1 MTPEI
6 SCDQCRDYLMEFTAG
21 LLPPDLHSAIARHL
35 ATCAECQR
43 ESVAWRALNDAIHT
57 RAQAVPPDT
66 GAADGWARLEAAL
79 TSPAVEPAQPIQP
92 AQPLAP
98 AVTANAANASPT
110 NIPFPLHMRD
120 RERAMTPNNPDSMA
134 FESPEQAKPQP
145 AAPGVGATLRPSRPP
160 HQSPPTPTPTRRPRS
175 IWRGVIPTI
184 AAVLLIALSVA
195 LFAGL
200 HQSRGGVGAS
210 PTSHPVPSCAPSDI
224 TASFPTSGALDGPYF
239 DGVQMLSPTDGWA
252 LGMYQ
257 TGSLSTPTD
266 HSFILHFTNCHWGAV
281 TNPVPNDD
289 LSSLSMVSATDG
301 WALGND
307 PGTDAQVVLHYTGDA
322 WHIVTLPVTISPPP
336 TDFSTPPRYGSLAMV
351 SATEGW
357 LTTMYRDQNGVMEG
371 DVFHELD
378 GKWTQVDMPSSDAAF
393 PATPI
398 GHDEAWL
405 LTAISDGSETIW
417 FYGPGQLWS
426 SDVSVLPAG
435 TGIDFAG
442 TLPIQV
448 NSPRDTWLST
458 YMQVGGGPRLP
469 TRRVILHYDG
479 SKWTQ
484 SALANN
490 PQVQSAA
497 SVTVFSA
504 NDGWA
509 FLSAAPSAN
518 GAPGTDC
525 GPAGVG
531 GVVTGA
537 LRLHKGRWQRA
548 AWQPQNIGC
557 LSNIT
562 RVGSDEYWAVGTQLA
577 KDASSV
583 QPSTGNQVLLHE
595 VGGIWTV
602 YGG

>member
-6 SCDQCRDYLMEFTAG
+6 SCNQCRDYLMEFTAG
-21 LLPPDLHSAIARHL
+21 LLPPDTQSAVARHL

-43 ESVAWRALNDAIHT
+43 EYAAWRTLSNAIHARAHAIPDDT
-57 RAQAVPPDT
+57 R
-66 GAADGWARLEAAL
+66 AADGWARLEAAL
-79 TSPAVEPAQPIQP
+79 TSQAIEPAQLAQP
-92 AQPLAP
+92 AQPMAP
-98 AVTANAANASPT
+98 ALTANATSAPPP
-110 NIPFPLHMRD
+110 NIPFPVHMRD
-120 RERAMTPNNPDSMA
+120 RERAMIPNDPDSIVI
-134 FESPEQAKPQP
+134 ESLRQAK
-145 AAPGVGATLRPSRPP
+145 ARRDAPGVAIGALSVRQPEL
-160 HQSPPTPTPTRRPRS
+160 TPTRQPNR
-175 IWRGVIPTI
+175 IWYGVIPTVV
-184 AAVLLIALSVA
+184 ALLLIALSVA

-200 HQSRGGVGAS
+200 HQSRGGVGTS
-210 PTSHPVPSCAPSDI
+210 PIGQQQAASCAASDI
-224 TASFPTSGALDGPYF
+224 TASFPTSGALDGPFF
-239 DGVQMLSPTDGWA
+239 DGVQMLSPTDGWT
-252 LGMYQ
+252 LGRYQ
-257 TGSLSTPTD
+257 TGSLRTPTD
-266 HSFILHFTNCHWGAV
+266 HSFILHFANCHWGAV
-281 TNPVPNDD
+281 ANPVPNDD

-307 PGTDAQVVLHYTGDA
+307 PSTDAQVVLHYTGDA

-336 TDFSTPPRYGSLAMV
+336 TDASTPPRYGSLAMV

-405 LTAISDGSETIW
+405 LTAINDGSETVW

-442 TLPIQV
+442 TSPIQV
-448 NSPRDTWLST
+448 NSPRDAWLST

-469 TRRVILHYDG
+469 TRRVILHYNG
-479 SKWTQ
+479 STWAH
-484 SALANN
+484 SSLANN
-490 PQVQSAA
+490 PLVQSATT
-497 SVTVFSA
+497 VVVFSA

-509 FLSAAPSAN
+509 FLSAAPAAN
-518 GAPGTDC
+518 GAAGTNC

-531 GVVTGA
+531 GAVTGA
-537 LRLHKGRWQRA
+537 LRLHKGRWQRTTF
-548 AWQPQNIGC
+548 QPQNIGC
-557 LSNIT
+557 LSNVT
-562 RVGSDEYWAVGTQLA
+562 RVGPDEYWAVGTTLA

-583 QPSTGNQVLLHE
+583 QKSTGNQVLLHE
-595 VGGIWTV
+595 VGGVWAV